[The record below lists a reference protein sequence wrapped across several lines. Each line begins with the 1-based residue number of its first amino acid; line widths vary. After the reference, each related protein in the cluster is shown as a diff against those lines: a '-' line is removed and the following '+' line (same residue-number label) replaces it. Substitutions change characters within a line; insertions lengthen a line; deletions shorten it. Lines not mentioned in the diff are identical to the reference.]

1 MRLVVAALLA
11 GTALSA
17 QQSGERF
24 VVTVSASGFQP
35 SRIEATK
42 GDAIVIEVRS
52 AGGEHCFAIDALRV
66 EKRVRAERPGHRRA
80 DAHESGTLSVSLL
93 RGEWARRRSVER
105 GELIIAR

>member
-35 SRIEATK
+35 SRIDATK

-66 EKRVRAERPGHRRA
+66 EKRVRAERPAIVELTLTKAGRFPFHCCV
-80 DAHESGTLSVSLL
+80 ESG
-93 RGEWARRRSVER
+93 RAAEVER